1 MEYFLIIVLSYM
13 VGIINPAHL
22 ITKHLKK
29 IDIRDVNSKNAG
41 TSNVAITLGLK
52 YAVIVGLFDI
62 LKGLLPV
69 LVVRLL
75 FPENDILWV
84 IAGVSAIIGHIF
96 PMHMGFKGGK
106 GTATFG
112 GVCFALFPLVSVG
125 LLVLFFVVLIVS
137 DYIVIP
143 TVLAVTLVPTGMFFT
158 NFSKIS
164 VALLFIFA
172 ALSIYK
178 HRRNLVRIYRKE
190 EVGLREALFN
200 KS

>member
-1 MEYFLIIVLSYM
+1 MIYVLIIVLSYM

-41 TSNVAITLGLK
+41 TSNVAMTLGLK
-52 YAVIVGLFDI
+52 YAVIVGLFDL
-62 LKGLLPV
+62 LKGLFPV

-75 FPENDILWV
+75 FPENDLLWIL
-84 IAGVSAIIGHIF
+84 AGISAIIGHIF
-96 PMHMGFKGGK
+96 PIHMGFRGGK

-112 GVCFALFPLVSVG
+112 GVCFALFPIVSLG
-125 LLVLFFVVLIVS
+125 LLVLFFIVLIVS
-137 DYIVIP
+137 DYIVVP
-143 TVLAVTLVPTGMFFT
+143 TILAVTLIPAGMFFT
-158 NFSKIS
+158 NFSKIG
-164 VALLFIFA
+164 VALLFVFA

-178 HRRNLVRIYRKE
+178 HRKNIIRIFRKE
-190 EVGLREALFN
+190 EVGLREALFK